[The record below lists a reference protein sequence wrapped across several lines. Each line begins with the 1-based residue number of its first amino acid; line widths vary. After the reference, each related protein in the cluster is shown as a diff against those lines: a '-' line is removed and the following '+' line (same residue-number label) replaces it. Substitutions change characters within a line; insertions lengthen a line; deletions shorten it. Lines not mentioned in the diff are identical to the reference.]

1 MNNAKLLLALAVA
14 ACTESAD
21 TKIAAPDDLVITGTD
36 KGVTGSFGGTT
47 FKSEMATDDVL
58 DIQVHINGMV
68 MTSLVDFKTGVIEY
82 DGYTEATG
90 ENTQMTDDDRAAKL
104 LNGTQDIVDVALVAG
119 QR

>member
-1 MNNAKLLLALAVA
+1 MNTAKRLLALAVA

-21 TKIAAPDDLVITGTD
+21 TKLGTTPDDRVFIGTD
-36 KGVTGSFGGTT
+36 KGGTGSFGDTT

-82 DGYTEATG
+82 DGYTEASG
-90 ENTQMTDDDRAAKL
+90 ENTQMTDDDRAAM
-104 LNGTQDIVDVALVAG
+104 VALAG
-119 QR
+119 ALA